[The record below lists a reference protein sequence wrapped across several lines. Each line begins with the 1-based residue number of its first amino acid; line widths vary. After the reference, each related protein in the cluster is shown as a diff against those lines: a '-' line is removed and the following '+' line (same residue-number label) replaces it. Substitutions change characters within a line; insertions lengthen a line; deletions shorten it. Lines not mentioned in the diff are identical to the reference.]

1 MNSTKEC
8 ITAIW
13 WAIVIMIHIGVL
25 SELITSV
32 IDGMR
37 KRHYIGIVIF
47 IIEFI
52 ILTYYVWFV

>member
-25 SELITSV
+25 SEITTSV
-32 IDGMR
+32 IYGMR
-37 KRHYIGIVIF
+37 KRHYIEIVIF

>member
-13 WAIVIMIHIGVL
+13 WAIVIIIHIGVL
-25 SELITSV
+25 SEIITSV
-32 IDGMR
+32 IYGMR
-37 KRHYIGIVIF
+37 KRHYIEIVIF

>member
-25 SELITSV
+25 SEIITSA
-32 IDGMR
+32 IYGMR
-37 KRHYIGIVIF
+37 KRHYIEIVIF

>member
-32 IDGMR
+32 TYGMR
-37 KRHYIGIVIF
+37 KRHYIEIVIF